1 MAYLKRIGI
10 PWALMLVICS
20 LLLSGLLSSS
30 NSYAQDPGEWKP
42 VTIVYNSDIIGKIE
56 PCG

>member
-1 MAYLKRIGI
+1 MAYLKRNGI
-10 PWALMLVICS
+10 PWALMLVICG
-20 LLLSGLLSSS
+20 LLLGGLLSTSQS
-30 NSYAQDPGEWKP
+30 LAQDPGEWKP